1 MAGLTPTHRTCGGRQ
16 TELSTASVTLT
27 DLLTLSLVL
36 VRAVSTVRDPIT
48 DQTQLDTVAGA
59 AAILLLPALSSLQK
73 MKMKYINLSDSRAE
87 QLTGAQSSSSL
98 ASLQSGVPSQRQVS
112 GTHWPS
118 DVQVKVEPEQGEQ
131 LVSSERSEH
140 S

>member
-1 MAGLTPTHRTCGGRQ
+1 M
-16 TELSTASVTLT
+16 T

-48 DQTQLDTVAGA
+48 DQSQLDTVAGT
-59 AAILLLPALSSLQK
+59 AAILLLPALSNLQNI
-73 MKMKYINLSDSRAE
+73 KMKYINYSDSRAE
-87 QLTGAQSSSSL
+87 QLTGTQSSSSL